1 MNGACSESSLAGS
14 SVAVDAYACTCDA
27 GWEGV
32 DCDVDIAECAS
43 APCENGGV
51 CTDSVSD
58 ASIDVDTYSCGCAAG
73 WEGENC
79 SGDVDECS
87 SYPCQN
93 GSACVDGVDAYS
105 CDCVFGW
112 EGEHCEIEI
121 LVCDRSEDDCADAAT
136 CSHTGPGL
144 HSCECWSGYVGSG
157 QECTDVDECASDPC
171 EHGARC
177 VESSMGLIISGYIEG
192 SSNVRLIELFNPTC
206 DSIDLGGYGVSMITN
221 GGSLDS
227 ASTLALSGSL
237 AGGGSFVICHSGQ
250 DVALYAGCDMRSAVL
265 EFNGDDAL
273 ALMREGQVVDVIGEA
288 GIDPG
293 RGWSVAGVV
302 DGTRDHTLLRAPSVL
317 SGNADWSSSQASE
330 WVVHGGERFDLLGAR
345 VSDVDC
351 TAGLSAAVYTCL
363 CEAGYEGYNCDTGL
377 EECSSSPCQNGGN
390 CVDGV
395 DAYECECVA
404 GWSGPEC
411 QTDVDECSSAPC
423 ENGGVCAE
431 SSSDVS
437 VLADAY
443 SCTCVTG
450 WEGEK

>member
-1 MNGACSESSLAGS
+1 MDCDGDLDECATSPCVNGACSESSLAGS

-144 HSCECWSGYVGSG
+144 HSCECFSGYVGSG

-273 ALMREGQVVDVIGEA
+273 ALMRESQVVDVIGEA

-293 RGWSVAGVV
+293 LGWSVAGVV

-395 DAYECECVA
+395 EA
-404 GWSGPEC
+404 
-411 QTDVDECSSAPC
+411 
-423 ENGGVCAE
+423 
-431 SSSDVS
+431 
-437 VLADAY
+437 
-443 SCTCVTG
+443 
-450 WEGEK
+450 